1 MSDKRPTL
9 QDTFLA
15 HVQANQTP
23 LTIFLVNGVKLSG
36 VVVSYDSFCLLL
48 VRGGHAQL
56 VFKRAINSVM
66 PDRPI
71 ELNPVKE

>member
-1 MSDKRPTL
+1 
-9 QDTFLA
+9 
-15 HVQANQTP
+15 
-23 LTIFLVNGVKLSG
+23 VNGVKLSG